1 MGTHDRLLTISEYK
15 IIEMGCNQSSENQWA
30 YANENAPIK
39 NVSKDIFLMK
49 QNTKISY
56 NSICV

>member
-1 MGTHDRLLTISEYK
+1 
-15 IIEMGCNQSSENQWA
+15 MGCNQSSENQWA